1 MRALVT
7 GGAGFI
13 GHHLVRHLLDM
24 GWDVTSLD
32 RLDVSGNCLRLAEIL
47 QGAPTDMRN
56 RFHQHWHDLRSE
68 INPLVEQQLGPFS
81 HIFHLAAASHVDRSI
96 ADPLSFVFDN
106 VVGTCNLLNF
116 ARRQKELS
124 SFLLFSTDEVF
135 GTAERGQAFR
145 EWDRYRA
152 TNPYSATKAAAEE
165 LGLSFS
171 NTYGL
176 PVVVAHVMNTYGI
189 RQHPEK
195 FIPKTIRAILLQ
207 EPLPLHTSKNGEMG
221 TRFYV
226 HVEDV
231 VRAVEFLARQGKAGE
246 KYNIVGPREVA
257 NLELAQFIAD
267 CVGRPLQYELTP
279 TDANRPG
286 HDWRYALDGSVMQG
300 LGFNHRRIIEESLP
314 DIVNWT
320 LNNRHWLGL

>member
-1 MRALVT
+1 
-7 GGAGFI
+7 
-13 GHHLVRHLLDM
+13 
-24 GWDVTSLD
+24 
-32 RLDVSGNCLRLAEIL
+32 
-47 QGAPTDMRN
+47 MRN

-124 SFLLFSTDEVF
+124 SFSLFSTDEVF

-195 FIPKTIRAILLQ
+195 FIPKT
-207 EPLPLHTSKNGEMG
+207 
-221 TRFYV
+221 
-226 HVEDV
+226 
-231 VRAVEFLARQGKAGE
+231 
-246 KYNIVGPREVA
+246 
-257 NLELAQFIAD
+257 
-267 CVGRPLQYELTP
+267 
-279 TDANRPG
+279 RPG
-286 HDWRYALDGSVMQG
+286 HCFRNRYPFTRARMVKWAHASTFMWR
-300 LGFNHRRIIEESLP
+300 
-314 DIVNWT
+314 T
-320 LNNRHWLGL
+320 